1 MEQTILQIQDY
12 LTENEVEL
20 ALNKLRSIFS
30 ISNSELVNDAILL
43 AGQFKKLQ
51 SDVRKGIIDYSQEN
65 LRHNKIMDAILSLID
80 EIKQAPEKYSE
91 FGKAENQLDQ
101 SVREKGKAELPT
113 DIKDALFERI
123 AYIKE
128 KKLRINALWVD
139 DIPSNNQYESKVLS
153 TLGLVIDFAQTSDE
167 AGQMISSKKYELVLS
182 NISRN
187 DVDEEGLL
195 FHKKLLGK
203 GIDIPMIFYIGHV
216 DRNRGVPAFA
226 FGIADM
232 PNDLIHLVLDV
243 IERKY

>member
-113 DIKDALFERI
+113 GIKDALFERI

-195 FHKKLLGK
+195 FHKKLLCK